1 MFDIPFGIIINKD
14 DGKNNMIR
22 EYCRKENIEI
32 IGSIPYRRD
41 IAKAYSKGEILY
53 NNIKFK
59 HIFELLANRSK
70 EVLEWN

>member
-32 IGSIPYRRD
+32 IGSIPY
-41 IAKAYSKGEILY
+41 SKILH
-53 NNIKFK
+53 KF
-59 HIFELLANRSK
+59 IQK
-70 EVLEWN
+70 EKFYTII